1 MCVCTSSCHC
11 YLRFLYQRFDDDVD
25 VYGVKISDPDPSQI
39 DKYSKK
45 YPLNAH
51 NEGKMFPG
59 GYFRKV

>member
-1 MCVCTSSCHC
+1 MYC